1 MLTANQGNYSNIK
14 AQNVREANNKNY
26 LGHFLLQ
33 LEQRAHRIWALV
45 SPHMGVTGRGLTAAV
60 GAFAPKPWDFQLGKD
75 PSIGSWELSAV
86 GAVRLRAHQS
96 PKLLGKNGNPC
107 LELGHHRLFPL
118 NWPFASFT
126 ASDWVKRGW
135 QDPQMQSPFTTQCL
149 CHSSVKWCW
158 NSHRGSNSLLQFQG
172 ISLPRDTELRNSS
185 SQD

>member
-107 LELGHHRLFPL
+107 LELGHHRLLPL

-149 CHSSVKWCW
+149 CHSSMK
-158 NSHRGSNSLLQFQG
+158 
-172 ISLPRDTELRNSS
+172 
-185 SQD
+185 